1 MEKFRVRP
9 GYKSKELLVEFWG
22 EHRSARFPDI
32 RSILAQGLRAKPER
46 HPSLDAATI
55 AIATDKYISFW
66 QYENGE
72 YELDDD
78 IWAFFILAPE
88 NNAQVIADI
97 ERVLLESGEFTKEE
111 ADFSEYT

>member
-22 EHRSARFPDI
+22 EHRSKSFPDI
-32 RSILAQGLRAKPER
+32 QDILAEGLNAKPVK
-46 HPSLDAATI
+46 HPTLDTATI
-55 AIATDKYISFW
+55 SMATDEFITLWEYK
-66 QYENGE
+66 NGE

-78 IWAFFILAPE
+78 IWAFFIYAPE
-88 NNAQVIADI
+88 NNTQVIADI
-97 ERVLLESGEFTKEE
+97 ESVLLASGQFIKEK

>member
-22 EHRSARFPDI
+22 EHRGASFPDVQ
-32 RSILAQGLRAKPER
+32 SILAQGLHAKPAR
-46 HPSLDAATI
+46 HPSLDAAAI
-55 AIATDKYISFW
+55 AIATDEFVSFW
-66 QYENGE
+66 RYENGE

-88 NNAQVIADI
+88 NNVQVIADI
-97 ERVLLESGEFTKEE
+97 ERVLLASGEFTKEE